1 MVIDFISYTE
11 NKISQ
16 FLVVEFIISLL
27 LKGKEPLFQ
36 EVSFVVFREEELSLK
51 SISRCNTNCPFN

>member
-36 EVSFVVFREEELSLK
+36 EVSFAVFREEELSLE